1 MPLPA
6 ALLARLAKR
15 GIVSAAKGMKNLKET
30 SKTCLNSIFYYY
42 FILAENYSETFAED
56 FSEKDDS
63 HINPENYEY
72 RSNRKDDNIWSDK
85 VKRRFK
91 ETTKGVK
98 GCPNK
103 WNVFHICTVFCLER
117 WREGVNKP
125 SKSYKERY
133 FRLIKRY
140 PLPKNWISVWDN
152 GCEAYYF
159 WNKNDDS
166 VSWLPPKHPK
176 AVIGKAASTL
186 RSEKDRPDLDA
197 MEDEPQ
203 ARLPLMPS
211 TNRSPPPTE
220 ENRYQRPA
228 PVLPKKTKSRDLEKI
243 LRTKKGRKQFHETSE
258 KLDPMDPAAYSD
270 CGRGKWSSGLNVE
283 GEGKTGVDSTAS
295 GQLFQQ
301 RPYPSPGDILKAN
314 QAAKRKDSDD
324 DDEESHKRSR
334 YSGEE

>member
-15 GIVSAAKGMKNLKET
+15 GIVSATK
-30 SKTCLNSIFYYY
+30 
-42 FILAENYSETFAED
+42 AEETFAED
-56 FSEKDDS
+56 YSEKDDS
-63 HINPENYEY
+63 NINPESYEY

-85 VKRRFK
+85 VKKRFK
-91 ETTKGVK
+91 ETTRFKGVK

-103 WNVFHICTVFCLER
+103 WNTFHICTVFCLER
-117 WREGVNKP
+117 WGEGQNKP

-133 FRLIKRY
+133 LRLIERY
-140 PLPKNWISVWDN
+140 PLPKNWVSVWDN

-159 WNKNDDS
+159 WNKLDDG

-176 AVIGKAASTL
+176 AVIGKAAATL

-197 MEDEPQ
+197 MEDEPVMN
-203 ARLPLMPS
+203 PPPGS
-211 TNRSPPPTE
+211 RSPPNE

-228 PVLPKKTKSRDLEKI
+228 PATKKTKTRDLEKI
-243 LRTKKGRKQFHETSE
+243 LRTKKGRKQFHETSD
-258 KLDPMDPAAYSD
+258 KLDPMDPASYSE

-283 GEGKTGVDSTAS
+283 AEGRTGVDSTAS

-301 RPYPSPGDILKAN
+301 RPYPSPGDVLRAN
-314 QAAKRKDSDD
+314 QAKRKESDD
-324 DDEESHKRSR
+324 DETPMKRRR